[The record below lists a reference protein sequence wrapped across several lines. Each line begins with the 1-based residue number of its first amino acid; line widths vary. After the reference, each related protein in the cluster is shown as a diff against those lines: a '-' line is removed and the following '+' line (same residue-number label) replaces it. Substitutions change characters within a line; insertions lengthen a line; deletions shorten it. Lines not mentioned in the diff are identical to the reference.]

1 MSTTNSGGPSNIPT
15 HLTPSQL
22 RRLEDYLEN
31 KCLELTR
38 GVRKRYVSQVPNW
51 CAPLFTNSVIAYND
65 CRNEPDTPYKT
76 LSAYV
81 AATSSLVTMILL
93 IPPAKSSASI
103 RTAWLLRITGDIFE
117 NIPAYSL
124 GTVATSPPRSPNDQ
138 ADQNEQEHPPP
149 QPMLSEE
156 GLATLEEVFCLLEK
170 LDAGWCA
177 IIRNERWD
185 STVNQGIFESST
197 AGDQSNVESNQAFS
211 VTDSTR
217 LRSIIVSG
225 KDEFDDWLVEQG
237 GGDNFDIVDRSVRVM
252 SHTLEEIGQNMPAP
266 IQPEAS
272 DSEDDFS

>member
-38 GVRKRYVSQVPNW
+38 GVRK
-51 CAPLFTNSVIAYND
+51 
-65 CRNEPDTPYKT
+65 RNEPDTPYKT

-185 STVNQGIFESST
+185 STVNQGIFEESST

-252 SHTLEEIGQNMPAP
+252 SHALEEIGQNMPVP
-266 IQPEAS
+266 IQPGAS